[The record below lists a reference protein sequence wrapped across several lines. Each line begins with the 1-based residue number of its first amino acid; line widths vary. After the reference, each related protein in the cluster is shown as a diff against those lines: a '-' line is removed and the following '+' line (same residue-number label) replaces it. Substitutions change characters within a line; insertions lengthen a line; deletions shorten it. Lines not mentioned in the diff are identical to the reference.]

1 VARRNPRNISLA
13 ENWQERVINF
23 LLSQPHLAADVVPN
37 SAEYRAIERILK
49 HAAAAEAIKYLVVAS
64 RGNEGLFGY
73 VLARALGSCTR
84 IQIHV
89 QASRYIT
96 TSDAKNSKKVLA
108 IAEMLV
114 KGAPDKQ
121 LLWELAGRYKAEPP
135 GNRIDNEAI
144 LAALSLIRD
153 VLENL
158 TAKPK
163 NRQHRPVQFH
173 KYALVK
179 NLDRL
184 FRQAFGKRRP
194 VHAAIAG
201 FVNAT
206 FDEESTTEDRVK
218 EILKHPWLAGEKKSR
233 KGKTLRKSGRK
244 GIKVVKTPK

>member
-1 VARRNPRNISLA
+1 MARRNPLNISLA

-23 LLSQPHLAADVVPN
+23 LLSQPHLAADVAPN

-49 HAAAAEAIKYLVVAS
+49 HAEAAEAVKHLVVAS

-73 VLARALGSCTR
+73 VLARALGSCTM

-158 TAKPK
+158 TRKP
-163 NRQHRPVQFH
+163 NNLIGRPPDFY
-173 KYALVK
+173 KYVLVK
-179 NLDRL
+179 NLNRL
-184 FRQAFGKRRP
+184 FRMAFGKRRP

-206 FDEESTTEDRVK
+206 FDEESMTDDRVK
-218 EILKHPWLAGEKKSR
+218 EILTHPWLTGKK
-233 KGKTLRKSGRK
+233 
-244 GIKVVKTPK
+244 KVMKIKTPKKRGGRE